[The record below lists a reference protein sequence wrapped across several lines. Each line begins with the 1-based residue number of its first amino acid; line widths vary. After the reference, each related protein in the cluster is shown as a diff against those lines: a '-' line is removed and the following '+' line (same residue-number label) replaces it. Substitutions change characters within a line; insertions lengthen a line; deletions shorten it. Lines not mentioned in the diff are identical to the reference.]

1 MSAAAVAKPTTTS
14 SVAAAVSLSDMDLP
28 RLLEAMEHG
37 LESLDRETKREYEE
51 AQEVMPSL
59 VATET
64 PYIPFLRA
72 EDFQPRPAAKR
83 LALYWKWRKTFFK
96 ERWLLPMTQTGRG
109 CLNPA
114 DIALLRTGV
123 IHFQSGEAKQVCII
137 DYAKPAKLFPNGAPR
152 DLCDMINRTSM
163 YAVTV
168 NFCFEQRECC
178 EVTAVFL
185 VTPEERLATPPN
197 RQHWVCIHNAL
208 PVKVDKIFVP
218 RAYEPHKLE
227 LLDFAS
233 FQTTKVVGFNTGLVA
248 TLVQGNSVSETV
260 QNMELAGFMRKYI
273 PMQIGGEWDHSDD
286 VAKWTR
292 MRLNVEDVMGSAPPT
307 TITTTSLLNNQHAPH
322 EMMAL
327 TKPRPARG
335 RQKSE
340 DREAFCRD
348 RRAMY
353 SRRFYHRR
361 KLNIL
366 SLQDEV
372 RELSGFKD
380 RLKQENNRLQGLLQ
394 QARFIEWMIV
404 NNGDVGTPGVVA
416 PSFINVNNSNNNVGT
431 PGVVGPSFYVN
442 NGNVGSPGMVAPCL
456 IVNNSNNDMG
466 TPGIVGPSFN
476 VNYGNVGSPG
486 TVGTS
491 F

>member
-1 MSAAAVAKPTTTS
+1 
-14 SVAAAVSLSDMDLP
+14 MDLP
-28 RLLEAMEHG
+28 RLFQEMQDG
-37 LESLDRETKREYEE
+37 FDSLDRETKREYEE

-72 EDFQPRPAAKR
+72 EDFQPHPAARR

-114 DIALLRTGV
+114 DIALLRSGV
-123 IHFQSGEAKQVCII
+123 IHFQSGDARHVCII
-137 DYAKPAKLFPNGAPR
+137 DYAKPAKLFPNGIPR
-152 DLCDMINRTSM
+152 DLCDMICRMSM
-163 YAVTV
+163 YVVTV
-168 NFCFEQRECC
+168 NFCFEPREKCN
-178 EVTAVFL
+178 VTAVFL

-197 RQHWVCIHNAL
+197 REHWVCIHNAL
-208 PVKVDKIFVP
+208 PIRVNKLFVP
-218 RAYEPHKLE
+218 RAYDPNKLE

-233 FQTTKVVGFNTGLVA
+233 FQTSKVAGFNAGFA
-248 TLVQGNSVSETV
+248 AKEVQGNSVSETV
-260 QNMELAGFMRKYI
+260 RNMELAGFMRKYI
-273 PMQIGGEWDHSDD
+273 PVQIGGEWDHSED

-307 TITTTSLLNNQHAPH
+307 TITTTTLLNNQHAPH

-335 RQKSE
+335 RQNTE
-340 DREAFCRD
+340 DSAAFCRD

-353 SRRFYHRR
+353 SRRCYHRR

-372 RELSGFKD
+372 RELRESKNQ
-380 RLKQENNRLQGLLQ
+380 LQQENNRLQGLLQ
-394 QARFIEWMIV
+394 QARFIEWLIV
-404 NNGDVGTPGVVA
+404 NNGNMGSAMVA
-416 PSFINVNNSNNNVGT
+416 PSFPVNESNNMGSIDML
-431 PGVVGPSFYVN
+431 GPSLSGN
-442 NGNVGSPGMVAPCL
+442 NGNVVSPC
-456 IVNNSNNDMG
+456 
-466 TPGIVGPSFN
+466 IVGPNPS
-476 VNYGNVGSPG
+476 GNNGNMGPPTTSIVGPY
-486 TVGTS
+486 